1 MKDVLRI
8 SKEMALCSPV
18 FIIGEA
24 RSGTSI
30 LYRTLQKHSAFR
42 PREIDLTETHIFDLI
57 KRTFMFRRDYPE
69 TLRRYMLFYVR
80 LGSSGQRAW

>member
-1 MKDVLRI
+1 MKEVLRI

-30 LYRTLQKHSAFR
+30 LYRTLQKHPTFR
-42 PREIDLTETHIFDLI
+42 PREIDLTETHLFDLI
-57 KRTFMFRRDYPE
+57 YRTFMFRRDYPE
-69 TLRRYMLFYVR
+69 TLCRDVLYDDSNTGVFCVR
-80 LGSSGQRAW
+80 